1 MIENFL
7 KSGAITSGVIGTF
20 LMMFF
25 CSSNAYAQGGDLNS
39 IEDSLAIRD
48 DIVFHGGFEEGYNN
62 TAWKNR
68 WGIPWIQRET
78 INKIVTNHFLGE
90 KTLRVSYPKGG
101 VGPGET
107 GTQFPLVFDRMTGL
121 EESHFQE
128 IYLRYYLKFEE
139 GFDFRLGGKLPGLM
153 GGGNSWSRSGGD
165 QPDGTNGWTTRFMW
179 RRNGQIVVYAY
190 LPPSENG
197 KWGGIQWGQDI
208 DCDFAAEPG
217 KWHCI
222 EQYINVG
229 TPGEDDGQLKVWIDG
244 IQRLDI
250 DDMRFWDVE
259 NDYGL
264 IGGVY
269 FSTFHGGNT
278 SSWGPHVDSYAQYDG
293 IVMARN
299 RVGPAKRDTIEL
311 FLEDIELP
319 EGYSGMK
326 YRAQLL
332 SASGGVPPYRWYDVN
347 NELPAGLSLSREGE
361 ISGFPGDVDTR
372 QINFQVKDQFGQTS
386 YAETTLTISS
396 GEDVNLA
403 NGHTIEDHSDNF
415 DPGSPVEGLW
425 DGDVSGELSASPGS
439 GESNS
444 FRVEY
449 DFGEPCRISMVRLF
463 GEATGDRV
471 SKYYTVETRM
481 SDSDEWFALTDNEDC
496 FANQWFETNT
506 DDSVRHI
513 RLTVTGDIAAGSVR
527 ARAFEVY
534 AGEIIY
540 PELIIEDIELPE
552 GYRDLKYRVQLS
564 SASGGKPPYRWH
576 DVNNDLPAGLSLS
589 QDGKITGFPENIV
602 SRQIIIKVEDQLG
615 ETAFADATINIIT
628 GEDVNLANGHTL
640 IDHSDNFDPGSPVDG
655 LWDGDASGELSASPG
670 SGESDSFR
678 VEYDFGK
685 PNRIS
690 MVRLFGEAT
699 GDWVSKYY
707 TVETRKRDSDE
718 WFALI
723 DNADCFAGQWFET
736 KTDDSVRH
744 IRLTVTGDITA
755 GSVRARAFEVYA
767 GDDFETTA
775 PRIIPEEN
783 TNLLIAPNPAS
794 DKLQISFSL
803 DSDAYVNCNLYSLQG
818 MKTGSLARGEFRAGN
833 HELNI
838 DLSRLDLTGNIY
850 IVVFSAAGDS
860 GIIKSSRLIKVV
872 K

>member
-1 MIENFL
+1 
-7 KSGAITSGVIGTF
+7 
-20 LMMFF
+20 MFF
-25 CSSNAYAQGGDLNS
+25 CGGIAYAQGGDVNS
-39 IEDSLAIRD
+39 IEDSLAVRD
-48 DIVFHGGFEEGYNN
+48 DIVFYGGFEDGYNSS
-62 TAWKNR
+62 AWRNR

-78 INKIVTNHFLGE
+78 INEIVPNQFIGD
-90 KTLRVSYPKGG
+90 KALRVSYSKGG

-197 KWGGIQWGQDI
+197 KWGGVQWGQDI

-244 IQRLDI
+244 VQRLDI

-278 SSWGPHVDSYAQYDG
+278 SSWAPLVDSYAQYDG

-299 RVGPAKRDTIEL
+299 RVGLKLRDTIDL
-311 FLEDIELP
+311 KLDDIELP
-319 EGYSGMK
+319 EGYSGMR
-326 YRAQLL
+326 YRGQLS
-332 SASGGVPPYRWYDVN
+332 SASGGVQPYRWYDEN
-347 NELPAGLSLSREGE
+347 NDLPAGLHLSREGE
-361 ISGFPGDVDTR
+361 ISGFPEDVVSK
-372 QINFQVKDQFGQTS
+372 QINFKVKDQLGQT
-386 YAETTLTISS
+386 AFTETSITISS

-403 NGHTIEDHSDNF
+403 NGHTIIDHSDNF

-425 DGDVSGELSASPGS
+425 DGDVSGEPSASPGT
-439 GESNS
+439 GESGT
-444 FRVEY
+444 FQVEY
-449 DFGEPCRISMVRLF
+449 DFGKPYRISMVRLF
-463 GEATGDRV
+463 GEATGDWV
-471 SKYYTVETRM
+471 SNYYTVETRK
-481 SDSDEWFALTDNEDC
+481 SDTDDWFAMINDEDC
-496 FANQWFETNT
+496 FANQWFETPT

-513 RLTVTGDIAAGSVR
+513 RLTVTGDAIAGSVR

-540 PELIIEDIELPE
+540 PELIIDDIELPE
-552 GYRDLKYRVQLS
+552 GFSGMKYRAQLS
-564 SASGGKPPYRWH
+564 SASGGKPPYSWY
-576 DVNNDLPAGLSLS
+576 DDNNDLPAGLSLS
-589 QDGKITGFPENIV
+589 PEGKITGFPENIV
-602 SRQIIIKVEDQLG
+602 SRQITVKVEDQLG
-615 ETAFADATINIIT
+615 ETAFAETTITISS
-628 GEDVNLANGHTL
+628 GEDVNLANGHT
-640 IDHSDNFDPGSPVDG
+640 IVDHSENFDPGSPVEG
-655 LWDGDASGELSASPG
+655 LWDGDVSGEPAASPG
-670 SGESDSFR
+670 TADSSAFW

-685 PNRIS
+685 PYRIS

-699 GDWVSKYY
+699 GDWISNYY
-707 TVETRKRDSDE
+707 TVETRKSDTGD
-718 WFALI
+718 WFVLV
-723 DNADCFAGQWFET
+723 DDADCFADQWFET
-736 KTDDSVRH
+736 PADDSVRY
-744 IRLTVTGDITA
+744 IRLTVTGDTIA

-767 GDDFETTA
+767 GDDFETSA
-775 PRIIPEEN
+775 ALIAPEEN
-783 TNLLIAPNPAS
+783 IDLLISPNPVS
-794 DKLQISFSL
+794 DNMQISFSI
-803 DSDAYVNCNLYSLQG
+803 DSDAWVNCDLYSLQG
-818 MKTGSLARGEFRAGN
+818 IKIGSLARGVYRAGN

-838 DLSRLDLTGNIY
+838 DLSRFELTGSIY
-850 IVVFSAAGDS
+850 IVVFSATGDG
-860 GIIKSSRLIKVV
+860 GIIKSSRRIMVV
-872 K
+872 N